1 MNMSE
6 GTYTPPP
13 PPPPPPPPAP
23 PAPTAPAGFDFV
35 RPFAFVFDDPRW
47 LPKILVGGL
56 FYLLGFLLIGF
67 FFIMGYQARL
77 ARNVI
82 AGVQNPLPE
91 WDDLGEYFG
100 EGLRLIGVVLVWII
114 PLAIVVLGGT
124 VEVEAGDARFTSVG
138 ERDTSEVGGLQGTA
152 QNLGTAL
159 GTRTEEMQALLEGYT
174 GALATALRT
183 AFPQAKIAV
192 CGTFVGSDSQSERRR
207 TWNPR
212 MMKTLRGTNIITTH
226 ALMRRASVVRRMRP
240 AAAIVVTGT
249 DQRMKNLPKAGRR
262 GAARSSRPDQVA
274 KVLSIFDGP

>member
-23 PAPTAPAGFDFV
+23 PEPTAPAGFDFV

-56 FYLLGFLLIGF
+56 FYLLGFLIIGF

-100 EGLRLIGVVLVWII
+100 EGLRLVGVVLVWII
-114 PLAIVVLGGT
+114 PLIVIALFFVVPGAILSESNNELAENIGGCMAGTMWCLMFPLSLAVTFFMPASLLMAAVEKRFGAAFEFDRIWPFIRNNIGDYLLALVIYFIARFLGGF
-124 VEVEAGDARFTSVG
+124 GII
-138 ERDTSEVGGLQGTA
+138 
-152 QNLGTAL
+152 
-159 GTRTEEMQALLEGYT
+159 LLCIGVIF
-174 GALATALRT
+174 T
-183 AFPQAKIAV
+183 AFWAM
-192 CGTFVGSDSQSERRR
+192 C
-207 TWNPR
+207 
-212 MMKTLRGTNIITTH
+212 ITTH
-226 ALMRRASVVRRMRP
+226 AYAQVYRRANV
-240 AAAIVVTGT
+240 
-249 DQRMKNLPKAGRR
+249 
-262 GAARSSRPDQVA
+262 
-274 KVLSIFDGP
+274 